1 MNPTKNYSTFDFPKI
16 LLSVYFI
23 IWLLLA
29 IKPSHRYDWFLENL
43 LIFVFVPFLIFSYK
57 KLRLSNT
64 SYSLIFIFII
74 FHTIGTHYTYSEV
87 PLGKIISERF
97 GESRNHYD
105 RFVHFIFGL
114 LITYP
119 IRELFLILS
128 KIQGKI
134 WTFYIPV
141 LIMISFGE
149 MYELIEWITSMI
161 VAPDA
166 GIAFLGSQ
174 GDVFDAQKDISLN
187 LTGTLIATII
197 TFLFE
202 KNKE

>member
-1 MNPTKNYSTFDFPKI
+1 MNPTKNSPHLYFPKV
-16 LLSVYFI
+16 LLLLYFV

-29 IKPSHRYDWFLENL
+29 INPKYRFDWLLENL
-43 LIFVFVPFLIFSYK
+43 LIFVSVPFLIFTYK
-57 KLRLSNT
+57 NFRLSNA
-64 SYSLIFIFII
+64 SYILIFIFLL
-74 FHTIGTHYTYSEV
+74 FHTTGSHYTYSEV
-87 PLGKIISERF
+87 PFGKTISECF
-97 GESRNHYD
+97 GASRNHYD

-114 LITYP
+114 LLTYP
-119 IRELFLILS
+119 TRELFLILS
-128 KIQGKI
+128 KTQGKI

-149 MYELIEWITSMI
+149 GYELMEWITAMI

-174 GDVFDAQKDISLN
+174 KDVFDAQKDISLN
-187 LTGTLIATII
+187 LTGTLIATTI

-202 KNKE
+202 KNQR